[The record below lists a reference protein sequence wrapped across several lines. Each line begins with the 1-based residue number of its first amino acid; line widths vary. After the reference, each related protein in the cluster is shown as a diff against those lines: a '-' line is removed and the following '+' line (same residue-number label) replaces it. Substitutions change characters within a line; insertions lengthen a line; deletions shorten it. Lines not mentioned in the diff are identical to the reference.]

1 MSAAAYG
8 PSAPVP
14 PPVLAPPRPVKS
26 RAGRLRRNL
35 TFDKISLF
43 VVFLGLPLA
52 LYITFVVSPLIQAI
66 SYSFTDWSGFSP
78 AFKPVGFANYVK
90 ILGDDTFLKA
100 MRNNALLA
108 IVIPLIIIVLSLAL
122 ATVVTV
128 GGAGHGQIRGIK
140 GAGFYRVISFFPYAM
155 PAISTG
161 IMWSLIFDPSSG
173 LVNGILTGL
182 GFSNFKSFPWLG
194 NIRTAMPTM
203 MFVIVWGFVGFYM
216 VLFIAAI
223 KGIPAEIFEAAR
235 IDGAGRLRTAISI
248 TLPLIRE
255 NVQTAY
261 IYLGIMAIDAY
272 VYAQAL
278 NPQGGPENSTLT
290 MSQELL
296 STAFQKGEFGVACAM
311 GVVMGMMTLLFAALV
326 FTLNRFTGG
335 KDRTTLA

>member
-1 MSAAAYG
+1 MSAA
-8 PSAPVP
+8 PTSVTI
-14 PPVLAPPRPVKS
+14 PRAAEH
-26 RAGRLRRNL
+26 RAGRWRRNL

-43 VVFLGLPLA
+43 LVFLGLPLA
-52 LYITFVVSPLIQAI
+52 LYITFVVSPLIQAV
-66 SYSFTDWSGFSP
+66 SYSFTDWSGFT
-78 AFKPVGFANYVK
+78 ADFKPVGLANYVK
-90 ILGDDTFLKA
+90 ILSDDTFQKA
-100 MRNNALLA
+100 MYNNALLA
-108 IVIPLIIIVLSLAL
+108 IVVPLIIIVLSLAL
-122 ATVVTV
+122 ATLVTV
-128 GGAGHGQIRGIK
+128 GGASSGQIRGIK

-194 NIRTAMPTM
+194 NIRTAMPAM

-223 KGIPAEIFEAAR
+223 KGIPAEIFEAAK
-235 IDGAGRLRTAISI
+235 IDGAGRFRTAISI

-261 IYLGIMAIDAY
+261 IYLGIMAIDAF

-278 NPQGGPENSTLT
+278 NPQGGPNNSTLT

-296 STAFQKGEFGVACAM
+296 TTAFNKGQFGVACAM
-311 GVVMGMMTLLFAALV
+311 GVVMGLMTVLFAAVV
-326 FTLNRFTGG
+326 FTVNRVSGG
-335 KDRTTLA
+335 KDRITLA

>member
-1 MSAAAYG
+1 MSAA
-8 PSAPVP
+8 PTVTT
-14 PPVLAPPRPVKS
+14 PPRAAEH
-26 RAGRLRRNL
+26 RAGRWRRNL

-52 LYITFVVSPLIQAI
+52 LYITFVVSPLIQAV
-66 SYSFTDWSGFSP
+66 SYSFTDWSGFT
-78 AFKPVGFANYVK
+78 ADFRPVGFANYVK
-90 ILGDDTFLKA
+90 ILSDDTFQKA
-100 MRNNALLA
+100 MFNNALLA
-108 IVIPLIIIVLSLAL
+108 IVVPLIIIVLSLAL
-122 ATVVTV
+122 ATLVTV
-128 GGAGHGQIRGIK
+128 GGATTGQIRGIK

-155 PAISTG
+155 PAIITG
-161 IMWSLIFDPSSG
+161 IMWNLIFDPSSG

-261 IYLGIMAIDAY
+261 IYLGIMAIDAF

-278 NPQGGPENSTLT
+278 NPQGGPNNSTLT

-296 STAFQKGEFGVACAM
+296 TTAFNRGQFGVACAM
-311 GVVMGMMTLLFAALV
+311 GVVMGLMTVLFAAVV
-326 FTLNRFTGG
+326 FTVNRATGG
-335 KDRTTLA
+335 KDRITLA

>member
-1 MSAAAYG
+1 MSAAFGGASG
-8 PSAPVP
+8 PTPGPVTS
-14 PPVLAPPRPVKS
+14 LPRAVPH

-52 LYITFVVSPLIQAI
+52 LYITFVVSPLIQAV
-66 SYSFTDWSGFSP
+66 SYSFTDWSGFTP
-78 AFKPVGFANYVK
+78 DFKPVGLANYVK
-90 ILGDDTFLKA
+90 ILGDDTFQKA
-100 MRNNALLA
+100 MFNNALLA
-108 IVIPLIIIVLSLAL
+108 VVVPLIIIVLSLAL
-122 ATVVTV
+122 ATMVTV
-128 GGAGHGQIRGIK
+128 GGAGTGQIRGIK
-140 GAGFYRVISFFPYAM
+140 GAGFYRVISFFPYAV
-155 PAISTG
+155 PAIAIG
-161 IMWSLIFDPSSG
+161 IMWNLIFDPSSG

-182 GFSNFKSFPWLG
+182 GFSNFHLFPWLG

-261 IYLGIMAIDAY
+261 IYLGIMAIDAF

-278 NPQGGPENSTLT
+278 NPQGGPNNSTLT

-296 STAFQKGEFGVACAM
+296 TTAFQKGEFGVACAM
-311 GVVMGMMTLLFAALV
+311 GVIMGLMTVVFAVIV
-326 FTLNRFTGG
+326 FTVNRASGG
-335 KDRTTLA
+335 RDRITLA